1 MATPKEIISN
11 TKYAEFYDVLTTL
24 QLCRTVAQRE
34 RGKVGQRLRACAG
47 LVSQRVH
54 NRTLASTLTTMAG
67 SLFPETELRRI
78 ADCIRRM
85 ESHLGKELRGENV
98 TEEMLREVAELEN
111 A

>member
-1 MATPKEIISN
+1 MATPKQIISN
-11 TKYAEFYDVLTTL
+11 TKYAEFYDVLVTL
-24 QLCRTVAQRE
+24 QLCRAMAIRE
-34 RGKVGQRLRACAG
+34 RGKIGQRLRACASQVAKR
-47 LVSQRVH
+47 VS
-54 NRTLASTLTTMAG
+54 NRTLASTLETMAG

-98 TEEMLREVAELEN
+98 TAEMLEEVAAMEI